1 MTIDAF
7 VKLMYE
13 VCNKCL
19 YVLKSHFLIFSF
31 YSSEWCN
38 HTLFSFHFQRDL
50 IAVQE
55 KQIHKFKDS
64 LVMGVGEDPLGSSA
78 ELVTLCV
85 DAVQRKKTSCQTQ
98 LHRYLAI
105 ANPANR
111 EDFFR
116 EV

>member
-7 VKLMYE
+7 VKLMHE
-13 VCNKCL
+13 VCKKRL
-19 YVLKSHFLIFSF
+19 YVLKSHFLIFYS

-38 HTLFSFHFQRDL
+38 HTLFSFHFQHDL

-55 KQIHKFKDS
+55 EQIHKFNDS
-64 LVMGVGEDPLGSSA
+64 LVMGVGEDRLGSSA
-78 ELVTLCV
+78 KLVTLYA

-98 LHRYLAI
+98 LHRYLVI

-111 EDFFR
+111 EDFLR